1 MNNKIGASA
10 PLYFKGGI
18 KMDLNIKTI
27 IQLYKEELAKL
38 QNENIILKAQILQ
51 MQQVQQNQEVD
62 VEESGDEE

>member
-1 MNNKIGASA
+1 
-10 PLYFKGGI
+10 
-18 KMDLNIKTI
+18 MDLNIKMV

-51 MQQVQQNQEVD
+51 MQQEQQNQEVN

>member
-1 MNNKIGASA
+1 
-10 PLYFKGGI
+10 
-18 KMDLNIKTI
+18 MDLNIKMI

-51 MQQVQQNQEVD
+51 MQQVQQNQEVN

>member
-1 MNNKIGASA
+1 
-10 PLYFKGGI
+10 
-18 KMDLNIKTI
+18 MDLNIKTI

-51 MQQVQQNQEVD
+51 MQQTQQNQEVD

>member
-1 MNNKIGASA
+1 
-10 PLYFKGGI
+10 
-18 KMDLNIKTI
+18 MDLNIKTI

-62 VEESGDEE
+62 VEEFGDEE

>member
-1 MNNKIGASA
+1 MGGFG

-18 KMDLNIKTI
+18 KMDINIKTI

-51 MQQVQQNQEVD
+51 LQNQQQNPEN
-62 VEESGDEE
+62 EESGDEE

>member
-1 MNNKIGASA
+1 
-10 PLYFKGGI
+10 
-18 KMDLNIKTI
+18 MDLNIKTI

>member
-1 MNNKIGASA
+1 
-10 PLYFKGGI
+10 
-18 KMDLNIKTI
+18 MDLNIKTI

-51 MQQVQQNQEVD
+51 MQQAQQAQQVQQNQEVD

>member
-1 MNNKIGASA
+1 
-10 PLYFKGGI
+10 
-18 KMDLNIKTI
+18 MDLNIKTI

-51 MQQVQQNQEVD
+51 MQQVQQVQQNQEVD

>member
-1 MNNKIGASA
+1 
-10 PLYFKGGI
+10 
-18 KMDLNIKTI
+18 MDLNIKTV

-51 MQQVQQNQEVD
+51 MQQAQQNQEVD

>member
-1 MNNKIGASA
+1 
-10 PLYFKGGI
+10 
-18 KMDLNIKTI
+18 MDLNIKMI

-51 MQQVQQNQEVD
+51 MQQAQQNQEVN